1 VKLELPL
8 EEPDELEEPE
18 LPLPDILSVRVCSCL
33 GFCCVELGC
42 LGSEVEGSSKLFE
55 GRSSAVRGAL

>member
-42 LGSEVEGSSKLFE
+42 LGSEVEGSQCGL
-55 GRSSAVRGAL
+55 R